1 MLSTVNYSWSQ
12 TRQTGEQASP
22 ARHGFLSPHLWS
34 TLPSPEVFPLTGGIG
49 NSLPSMLDSHW
60 HLSGPTH
67 SESSLSTGNQN
78 NTYRRHKFHHSG
90 IRLPWV
96 SGPFGFN
103 FLIYKM
109 GLRLC
114 EPPISQTL
122 LGQVE
127 SGYPPQ
133 MNYIQKTKIYEFV
146 NGSLWWVC

>member
-1 MLSTVNYSWSQ
+1 MLSTVNYSLSQ
-12 TRQTGEQASP
+12 TWQTGEQASP
-22 ARHGFLSPHLWS
+22 ARHVFLSPHLWS
-34 TLPSPEVFPLTGGIG
+34 TLPSPEVFPLTGGTG

-67 SESSLSTGNQN
+67 SESSLSTGHQN
-78 NTYRRHKFHHSG
+78 NTTHTEDTSSTILVFDCLEYLWLQFPYLQNG
-90 IRLPWV
+90 V
-96 SGPFGFN
+96 
-103 FLIYKM
+103 
-109 GLRLC
+109 RLC

-146 NGSLWWVC
+146 NGSLRWVC